1 MLVHTERRAVNLTG
15 WHLREQMNNE
25 PDHADKSTPGD
36 FEKYFKKKGG
46 LLCRQQLNT
55 ATVKASAGN
64 LFSADWPRV
73 PDFRKSSSKDH

>member
-1 MLVHTERRAVNLTG
+1 
-15 WHLREQMNNE
+15 MNNE
-25 PDHADKSTPGD
+25 PDHADKSNPGD
-36 FEKYFKKKGG
+36 FEKYKKKGG

-64 LFSADWPRV
+64 LFSADWPRI